1 MLAKLGKQMDQFF
14 APPSARGAGSPA
26 RKSARA
32 GAAES
37 SEPSLSRD
45 QMTWIGSATS
55 KAFEAF
61 GKDVGERVTDSE
73 MRTTNYENENLQMKQ
88 EIVALQGEIR
98 LLKDNAPDS
107 MPDGGEFQTL
117 KEEVAGLRT
126 SLLSQ
131 PAPILSHGPASH
143 DDWLGSI
150 PPQQRVYARI
160 DSLGFDTDGE
170 TLLVRAKEML
180 QKCDVKPDEYSCL
193 AVVRDPGSLVS
204 VTFNEASRLQ
214 EVRRK
219 MQVLQHEYQGIR
231 GAVWL
236 DVEQSKA
243 ERKPARIIHR
253 AAEMLT
259 DVEGG
264 RQDKHE
270 VQKIMNGKQI
280 KVVGTNGIGKLMAFS
295 FRGTLEW
302 SVYGQRRYDQNQ
314 RDMVTAF
321 AEA

>member
-1 MLAKLGKQMDQFF
+1 MAKLGKQMDQFF
-14 APPSARGAGSPA
+14 APPSARGAGSPVK
-26 RKSARA
+26 KSARG

-37 SEPSLSRD
+37 SEPPLSLD

-61 GKDVGERVTDSE
+61 GKDVDERFTDLE
-73 MRTTNYENENLQMKQ
+73 MHTTNAENENLQMKQ
-88 EIVALQGEIR
+88 EILALQGEIR
-98 LLKDNAPDS
+98 MLKDNAPDS

-117 KEEVAGLRT
+117 REEVAGLRT
-126 SLLSQ
+126 SIQSQ
-131 PAPILSHGPASH
+131 PAPTVSHGPASH

-150 PPQQRVYARI
+150 PPDQRVYARMG
-160 DSLGFDTDGE
+160 SLGFDTDGA

-180 QKCDVKPDEYSCL
+180 EKCDVKPEEYFCL

-204 VTFNEASRLQ
+204 LTFNEASRLQ

-219 MQVLQHEYQGIR
+219 LQVLQHKYPGIR
-231 GAVWL
+231 GTVWL

-253 AAEMLT
+253 AAEMFA

-264 RQDKHE
+264 RQDKLE
-270 VQKIMNGKQI
+270 VLKVMNGKKI
-280 KVVGTNGIGKLMAFS
+280 KVVGTNGIGKLVAFS
-295 FRGTLEW
+295 FRGALEW
-302 SVYGQRRYDQNQ
+302 SVYGQSRYDQNE